1 MYHKLNVMK
10 KILIAFCVFSI
21 SCTILN
27 AQDFKVGLKAGAN
40 FTKIDGASLSKEYK
54 LNYHAGAFIELELN
68 KKIGLQP
75 EFLLSQ
81 SEAQIINNGTIT
93 YPKSDFKLNYLNIP
107 ILLKY
112 KIGKILVLNVGPQYS
127 ILLNKNDNVIN
138 NTVNAFKDGDFAMV
152 GGIQLNFKYL
162 RFYGR
167 YNIGLNNINDINSSE
182 NWKSQQL
189 QLGLGFRF

>member
-1 MYHKLNVMK
+1 MK
-10 KILIAFCVFSI
+10 KILIALCVFSVSI
-21 SCTILN
+21 ITVN
-27 AQDFKVGLKAGAN
+27 AQDFKIGVKAGAN
-40 FTKIDGASLSKEYK
+40 FTKIDGASLTKEYK

-81 SEAQIINNGTIT
+81 SQAQTVGSGSIIPPN
-93 YPKSDFKLNYLNIP
+93 SDFKLNYLNIP

-112 KIGKILVLNVGPQYS
+112 KIGKVLVLNLGPQYS
-127 ILLNKNDNVIN
+127 ILLNKNDNLIT
-138 NTVNAFKDGDFAMV
+138 NTASAFKDGDFAMC
-152 GGIQLNFKYL
+152 GGLQLNFKYL

-167 YNIGLNNINDINSSE
+167 YNIGLNNINDISSSE

>member
-1 MYHKLNVMK
+1 MK
-10 KILIAFCVFSI
+10 KILIVLCVFCFSNQI
-21 SCTILN
+21 TN

-40 FTKIDGASLSKEYK
+40 FTKVDGASLKNEFK
-54 LNYHAGAFIELELN
+54 LNYHAGVFFELELN

-75 EFLLSQ
+75 EVLLSQ
-81 SEAQIINNGTIT
+81 SEAQYINNGVIT
-93 YPKSDFKLNYLNIP
+93 YPNTSYKLNYLNIP

-112 KIGKILVLNVGPQYS
+112 KIGKIVVLNVGPQYS
-127 ILLNKNDNVIN
+127 ILINKNDDFAGTGVK
-138 NTVNAFKDGDFAMV
+138 AFKEGDFAMV

-189 QLGLGFRF
+189 QVGLGFRF